1 MVEQVDE
8 KGQVVRLHP
17 LFIEGKDKAPA
28 GRFQQEIAVFDAF
41 GYALA
46 RHDGADVIAG
56 DERGERVGVDMGIDG
71 HQAAAGS
78 NPRGSLNTLC
88 PTVMT
93 ANSSTIDRTAAIALM
108 TSRTTATGALVQAG
122 MPRLRAPP
130 HKLKSA

>member
-78 NPRGSLNTLC
+78 TPRGSLKTKRSS
-88 PTVMT
+88 VMT
-93 ANSSTIDRTAAIALM
+93 ATSSTSARWAAIATM
-108 TSRTTATGALVQAG
+108 NSRNRASGATGTAHV
-122 MPRLRAPP
+122 
-130 HKLKSA
+130 